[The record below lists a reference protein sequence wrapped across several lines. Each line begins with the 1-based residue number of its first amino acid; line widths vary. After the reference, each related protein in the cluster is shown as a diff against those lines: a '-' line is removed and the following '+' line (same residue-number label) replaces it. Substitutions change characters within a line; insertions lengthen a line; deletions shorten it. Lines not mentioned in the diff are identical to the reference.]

1 MISGGRD
8 EKTVTFARSRCASF
22 FVTNNQGKI
31 MVSCMFIVVLFMAT
45 CNVAI
50 GFAVSRPH
58 VSLVSRAM
66 SLQKEVE
73 KQSFKEKLYLLS
85 AKTLRGSMASDAEK
99 STAASLIENL
109 EMMNP
114 TYRPAMSQTVVGDW
128 ELIYTS
134 TRVIRSSPLFQ
145 VIRAAFGENVRLFNT
160 AFNILKEPLKITR
173 IGRVTQSVTPVAVA
187 SGLETE
193 VALIPFWRTKNT
205 ITSTADIARSDE
217 GSWELRMDKIAV
229 KDGILAQFPG
239 IPIRSISN
247 FLENIPNFETP
258 TAVVNVTYVDQD
270 LRMVRDQDKNVFV
283 YTRILE

>member
-1 MISGGRD
+1 
-8 EKTVTFARSRCASF
+8 
-22 FVTNNQGKI
+22 
-31 MVSCMFIVVLFMAT
+31 MVSWVFVVVLFTAT
-45 CNVAI
+45 CNVAT
-50 GFAVSRPH
+50 GFTVSRPH
-58 VSLVSRAM
+58 VSLLSRAM

-99 STAASLIENL
+99 LTAASLIENL

-114 TYRPAMSQTVVGDW
+114 TYRPAMSQTIVGDW

-145 VIRAAFGENVRLFNT
+145 VIRGAFGDNVRLFNT
-160 AFNILKEPLKITR
+160 LFNILKEPLKVTR
-173 IGRVTQSVTPVAVA
+173 IGRVTQTVTPVAVA

-193 VALIPFWRTKNT
+193 IALIPFWKTKNT

-239 IPIRSISN
+239 IPVRSISN
-247 FLENIPNFETP
+247 FLENIPQFETP